1 MNMKLRELIERFN
14 RAMGRAEEAGLHL
27 PNGMTLATVGA
38 DGRPSSRV
46 VLLKGADERGFSF
59 YTNIDSRKARELRD
73 DPRASICIWWP
84 ALEEQVRV
92 DGSVEPVGD
101 EEADAYWATRPRGSQ
116 LGAWASRQSEP
127 LSSHEDLRARFEKL
141 QDDFDGRTIPRP
153 EFWSGYRLVPD
164 RIEFWKGRDDRLNE
178 RELFTRTADGW
189 EMTLLN
195 P

>member
-1 MNMKLRELIERFN
+1 MKLRELIERFN
-14 RAMGRAEEAGLHL
+14 RAMGSAEEAGLHL

-38 DGRPSSRV
+38 DGRPSSRI
-46 VLLKGADERGFSF
+46 VLLKGADECGFSF

>member
-1 MNMKLRELIERFN
+1 MELRDLIERFN

-27 PNGMTLATVGA
+27 PNGMTLATAGA

-127 LSSHEDLRARFEKL
+127 LSSHEDLRARFEEL
-141 QDDFDGRTIPRP
+141 QNDFDGRTIPRP

-178 RELFTRTADGW
+178 RELFTRTANGW
-189 EMTLLN
+189 EMSLLN

>member
-1 MNMKLRELIERFN
+1 MELRNLIERFN

-27 PNGMTLATVGA
+27 PNGMTLATVGS

-141 QDDFDGRTIPRP
+141 QDDFAGRTIPRP

>member
-1 MNMKLRELIERFN
+1 MELRELIERFN

-27 PNGMTLATVGA
+27 PNGITLATVGA
-38 DGRPSSRV
+38 DGRPSSRI

-84 ALEEQVRV
+84 TLEEQVRV

-178 RELFTRTADGW
+178 RELFIRTADGW

>member
-1 MNMKLRELIERFN
+1 MELRDLIERFN

-27 PNGMTLATVGA
+27 PNGMTLATAGA

-127 LSSHEDLRARFEKL
+127 LSSHEDLRARFEEL
-141 QDDFDGRTIPRP
+141 QNDFDGRTIPRP

-178 RELFTRTADGW
+178 RELFTRTANGW
-189 EMTLLN
+189 ETTLLN

>member
-1 MNMKLRELIERFN
+1 MELRELIERFN

-46 VLLKGADERGFSF
+46 VLLKGADESGFTF
-59 YTNIDSRKARELRD
+59 YTNIGSRKARELRH

-92 DGSVEPVGD
+92 DGSVELVGD
-101 EEADAYWATRPRGSQ
+101 EEADAYWATRPRRSQ

-127 LSSHEDLRARFEKL
+127 LSSHEDLRARFEEL
-141 QDDFDGRTIPRP
+141 QEEFDGRSIPRP

>member
-1 MNMKLRELIERFN
+1 MELTKIIERFN
-14 RAMGRAEEAGLHL
+14 RAMERAEEAGLCL

-46 VLLKGADERGFSF
+46 VLLKGADERGFAF
-59 YTNIDSRKARELRD
+59 YTNIGSRKARELRD

-92 DGSVEPVGD
+92 DGSVELVGD

-127 LSSHEDLRARFEKL
+127 LSSHEDLRARLEAL
-141 QDDFDGRTIPRP
+141 QEDFDGRTIPRP
-153 EFWSGYRLVPD
+153 DFWSGYLLVPD

-178 RELFTRTADGW
+178 RELFTRTDDGW

>member
-1 MNMKLRELIERFN
+1 MELRELIERFN

-101 EEADAYWATRPRGSQ
+101 EEADAYWATRPRGRQ
-116 LGAWASRQSEP
+116 LGAWASRQVEP

-141 QDDFDGRTIPRP
+141 QDDFNGRTIPRP

>member
-1 MNMKLRELIERFN
+1 MKLRELIERFN
-14 RAMGRAEEAGLHL
+14 RAMGSAEEAWLHL

-38 DGRPSSRV
+38 DGRPSSRI
-46 VLLKGADERGFSF
+46 VLLKGADECGFSF